1 MNNKIKNILKITI
14 FSGIFLGTVV
24 LLSGSEIKREETI
37 TLSNYEKNNASKD
50 SVLTLEAVKLLG

>member
-24 LLSGSEIKREETI
+24 LLNGSESKKEETI
-37 TLSNYEKNNASKD
+37 TLSNYEKNNTSKN
-50 SVLTLEAVKLLG
+50 SVLTLEVVKLLG